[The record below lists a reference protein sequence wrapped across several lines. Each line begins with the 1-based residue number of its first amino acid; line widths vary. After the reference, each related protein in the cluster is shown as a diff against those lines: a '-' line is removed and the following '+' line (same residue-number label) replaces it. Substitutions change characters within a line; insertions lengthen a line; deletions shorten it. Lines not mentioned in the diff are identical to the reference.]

1 MWYDV
6 VRAIPFPSGVKYR
19 ERLCPSGK
27 KISSVGHRPIAM
39 VHSGAYTNLGF
50 NVDHVDGLM
59 AKHSV

>member
-1 MWYDV
+1 
-6 VRAIPFPSGVKYR
+6 
-19 ERLCPSGK
+19 
-27 KISSVGHRPIAM
+27 M